1 MFSGEHDSNERD
13 LILSCLPMFGVPP
26 HRNWRRVRRRSL
38 VPLQKFTS
46 PSSSPA
52 LWKAHS
58 TMSGCAYSVLY
69 DVQAVADITFA
80 SPVPQ
85 PRPSVPPVPA

>member
-46 PSSSPA
+46 SSSSPA
-52 LWKAHS
+52 PWKVHS
-58 TMSGCAYSVLY
+58 TMSGCAYTVLY
-69 DVQAVADITFA
+69 RMHEVADIDFA